1 MRDPERRGPA
11 AANRVS
17 GRAFTAHRETDFG
30 RQRRRD
36 PIRFRTSSFPA
47 ETANGPLYPPQTA
60 ENRGCSAKTGN
71 SGLAQHCVVQTGAP
85 SVRLGPLE
93 ILRSTSGAGRD
104 CRNFVKRL
112 SLQ

>member
-17 GRAFTAHRETDFG
+17 GRAFTAHRETISDVRDEGTQSASG
-30 RQRRRD
+30 R
-36 PIRFRTSSFPA
+36 SSFPA

-104 CRNFVKRL
+104 CRNFV
-112 SLQ
+112 